1 MSEESKQVLKV
12 NLGIYTG
19 IEIEKPKKPFTI
31 TENEVDETLKNYQ
44 QRLAQKVEKPSDAT
58 IEMGDYVT
66 FDFENWI
73 NDQLFPNSHIENA
86 HVVIGSNR
94 LMPGVEEE
102 MVGLKR
108 GPEQVISFLMPAETN
123 QLLHQLVK
131 DNYFGKET
139 TTVANILDNLK
150 VGQQIEVHLNI
161 KNIESLQLAPANDE
175 FAQKLG
181 FDDLTSLRQQISK
194 DLVKRTEDD
203 FLDQLMNKIV
213 IGSEFE
219 IPEALIQK
227 EIDHELSNLVLEL
240 TKQGKTLA
248 DYQKELNFNSSE
260 EFNQQLRHQ
269 STYNLKVQLVSLE
282 IINQENLIVTDQEVE
297 DFYNKIA
304 VQEKVDLDFI
314 RQQVNQEQLKN
325 QLMTE
330 KLISFL
336 IENNG

>member
-1 MSEESKQVLKV
+1 
-12 NLGIYTG
+12 
-19 IEIEKPKKPFTI
+19 
-31 TENEVDETLKNYQ
+31 
-44 QRLAQKVEKPSDAT
+44 
-58 IEMGDYVT
+58 
-66 FDFENWI
+66 
-73 NDQLFPNSHIENA
+73 
-86 HVVIGSNR
+86 VIGSNR